1 VRPQLRYVYRMCAT
15 EHCAV
20 VLMRDRPWPP
30 IDFTAVAEG
39 APTVTLPE
47 GGATPFNPLWEPS
60 TPLTARA
67 N

>member
-1 VRPQLRYVYRMCAT
+1 MLAVQKLYGSAT
-15 EHCAV
+15 
-20 VLMRDRPWPP
+20 
-30 IDFTAVAEG
+30 VAEG

>member
-1 VRPQLRYVYRMCAT
+1 
-15 EHCAV
+15 
-20 VLMRDRPWPP
+20 MRDRPWSP